1 MKPRSAQ
8 KKGKRAEEETCRR
21 IERMGLGNARRT
33 AGSGNGNRDKG
44 DIIANLPFMI
54 EVKNQKIVHFIDWV
68 AQSKEQALK
77 GHIDPNKWCLLVIDP
92 KGVQEGD
99 RMEIYATIEFDE
111 FLELLKR
118 NKSPKVKEPDKL
130 LTYQLNQLKEIFR
143 RLENDPLSNYEYGR
157 AKKLCSDISKS
168 LEL

>member
-1 MKPRSAQ
+1 MKPKTAIE
-8 KKGKRAEEETCRR
+8 KGKRAENEVCRR

-44 DIIANLPFMI
+44 DIFANIPFMI
-54 EVKNQKIVHFIDWV
+54 EVKNQKTVHFIDWV
-68 AQSKEQALK
+68 AQAKKQAEI
-77 GHIDPNKWCLLVIDP
+77 GNFEPNKWGLAIVDP
-92 KGVQEGD
+92 SGVQEGD

-111 FLELLKR
+111 FLELLKK
-118 NKSPKVKEPDKL
+118 NQAPKVKEPDKL